1 MQNYW
6 ASSQT
11 YWIRNRS
18 RPSNLSFK
26 KPSRRSW
33 CIWKFENDC
42 CRLEQRNIFFIMW
55 LCSFSHQ
62 EKSSL
67 STPLESGLVLW
78 SALTNRMWQYWQC
91 TSCVPWPQEFF
102 HFSSPLV
109 PWHCHVYN
117 PRIAYSNM
125 RAHGGEPRYPSWGH
139 QDQAIAS
146 QLPDTCENPA
156 KIRRAAYRT
165 HSQCMSK
172 ASQE

>member
-1 MQNYW
+1 MYVKSKIFFDRKDSTADQWLSKYLQTSSSSSSEKLLEMQNYW

-33 CIWKFENDC
+33 CIWKFDNHC

-109 PWHCHVYN
+109 PWHCHV
-117 PRIAYSNM
+117 
-125 RAHGGEPRYPSWGH
+125 
-139 QDQAIAS
+139 
-146 QLPDTCENPA
+146 
-156 KIRRAAYRT
+156 
-165 HSQCMSK
+165 
-172 ASQE
+172 